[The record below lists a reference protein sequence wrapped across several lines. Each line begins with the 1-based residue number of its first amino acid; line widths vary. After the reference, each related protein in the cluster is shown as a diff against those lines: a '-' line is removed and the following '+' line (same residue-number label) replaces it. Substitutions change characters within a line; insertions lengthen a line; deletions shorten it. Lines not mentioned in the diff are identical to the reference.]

1 MEELEK
7 SIKTGLSLGI
17 TILIGNLL
25 NIDSLFFAGIAAVI
39 CSQVKNIES
48 IKVGIGR
55 LYGTFIGASF
65 GILFYEFFP
74 ANTLVLALGCTLIV
88 FITQKFLKMSQS
100 NIACVVFLAIM
111 LNLEGK
117 KDADYYALHRI
128 FDTSLGVIVSI
139 IVSHIKIFKHIYK

>member
-1 MEELEK
+1 MEALEK

-17 TILIGNLL
+17 TISLGKLL
-25 NIDSLFFAGIAAVI
+25 NIESLFFAGIAAVI

-55 LYGTFIGASF
+55 LYGTFIGAAF
-65 GILFYEFFP
+65 GIVFYKFFS
-74 ANTLVLALGCTLIV
+74 ASTFILTLGCTSIV
-88 FITQKFLKMSQS
+88 FISQKFLKMSQS

-128 FDTSLGVIVSI
+128 FDTLLGVVVSI
-139 IVSHIKIFKHIYK
+139 IVSHFKIFKHIHK